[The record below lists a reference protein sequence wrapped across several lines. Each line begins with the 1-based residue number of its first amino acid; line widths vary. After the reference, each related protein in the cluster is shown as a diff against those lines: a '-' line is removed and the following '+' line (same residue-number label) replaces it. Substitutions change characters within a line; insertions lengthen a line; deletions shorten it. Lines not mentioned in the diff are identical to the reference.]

1 MGCCSFF
8 FFQAEDGI
16 RDLTVTGV
24 QTCALPIS
32 GNTVVTKPSSNTPL
46 STIEMVRLMEE
57 AGFPKGV
64 VNVVT
69 GSGSEV
75 GDELVTNKIT
85 GLVTM
90 TGSTDAG
97 RTIMEHASNHLPKLV
112 LELGGKAPFI
122 VWHDADIPWALKCAI
137 WARFW
142 NCGQTCI
149 CSERMYVDEKI
160 TDKFVPAS

>member
-1 MGCCSFF
+1 GTT
-8 FFQAEDGI
+8 A
-16 RDLTVTGV
+16 
-24 QTCALPIS
+24 
-32 GNTVVTKPSSNTPL
+32 SSHTPR
-46 STIEMVRLMEE
+46 STSEMVRLMEE

-85 GLVTM
+85 RLVTM

-97 RTIMEHASNHLPKLV
+97 RTIMEHASSHLPKLV
-112 LELGGKAPFI
+112 LELGGKATLM
-122 VWHDADIPWALKCAI
+122 VWHDADLPWALKCAI

-142 NCGQTCI
+142 NCGQTDRKSTRLNSSHQI
-149 CSERMYVDEKI
+149 ISYAV
-160 TDKFVPAS
+160 